1 MALLNK
7 TQIKSMMTNGG
18 SSQSEAM
25 GQLASILFHSVTQA
39 HILHL
44 EAVNQSYPLHMALS
58 DYYDG
63 LPDLIDS
70 TVEKWQGKYGIIK
83 NYTHKP
89 VSCCLDAVAH
99 MSSVASEVEMLR
111 SKFTDGYIQQEVDN
125 ILAHIYQTLYRIK
138 NLTT

>member
-18 SSQSEAM
+18 SSEMEAM
-25 GQLASILFHSVTQA
+25 AQLASTLFHSITQA

-44 EAVNQSYPLHMALS
+44 EAVNQSYPLHIGLEN
-58 DYYDG
+58 YYDG
-63 LPDLIDS
+63 LPDLLDS

-83 NYTHKP
+83 SYTTKP
-89 VSCCLDAVAH
+89 VSCCIDAVQH
-99 MSSVASEVEMLR
+99 ISSVASEVEMLR
-111 SKFTDGYIQQEVDN
+111 SKFTDGYIQQEIDN